1 VPHQTKPTPV
11 RRRAPQQIDLFAG
24 EPPKKIDMPAWS
36 GLPTERQA
44 VLTELMTRL
53 ILDHTDKNRIGSMTE
68 AGHDL

>member
-1 VPHQTKPTPV
+1 
-11 RRRAPQQIDLFAG
+11 
-24 EPPKKIDMPAWS
+24 MPAWS